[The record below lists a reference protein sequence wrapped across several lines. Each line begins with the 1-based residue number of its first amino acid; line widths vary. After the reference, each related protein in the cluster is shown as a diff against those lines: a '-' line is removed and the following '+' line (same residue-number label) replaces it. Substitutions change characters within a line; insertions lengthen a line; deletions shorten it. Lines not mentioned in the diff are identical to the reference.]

1 MTREVLPQKSPPPE
15 AAGLAPTL
23 QEVNGET
30 QPQVCICFAGRN
42 EIHAP
47 FACNMCCPNLE
58 KKKMFCTKINSCFSF
73 RSTNLSARE
82 QGRPSGERRFW

>member
-58 KKKMFCTKINSCFSF
+58 KKKNVLYQNKFVFFIPFYK
-73 RSTNLSARE
+73 
-82 QGRPSGERRFW
+82 P